1 MSEELDMGSIMGM
14 TMGMVMLVIV
24 TGVLQ
29 ILPQPKGQ
37 LTIVSLELS

>member
-29 ILPQPKGQ
+29 ILPQPKRQ
-37 LTIVSLELS
+37 LTVASLELS